1 MEMVRK
7 LKPGHQML
15 KVTLIEDDPTMIS
28 LLTTLLNMEGYIVR
42 IPSNYEMKVMLNAI
56 LLERPQIVLVDAN
69 LANGSGL
76 DLVRSIRREAELKGT
91 CIIMTSG
98 LNLREESLK
107 VGADEFIQKPFM
119 PDDLIKRIQDTYQLS
134 NKYQLQ
140 KE

>member
-1 MEMVRK
+1 
-7 LKPGHQML
+7 ML
-15 KVTLIEDDPTMIS
+15 KVTLIEDDPSMIS
-28 LLTTLLNMEGYIVR
+28 LLSTLLTMEGYTVQS
-42 IPSNYEMKVMLNAI
+42 PSNFQMQVMLNAI

-76 DLVRSIRREAELKGT
+76 DLVRSIRREEELKGT
-91 CIIMTSG
+91 CILMISG

-119 PDDLIKRIQDTYQLS
+119 PDDLIKQIQDTYQLS